1 MEENI
6 FKSNH
11 ISGKRLISKTYKEL
25 IQLNSKNKQTNNPI
39 LKMGR
44 DLSTYFQRR
53 HTDSPQVPEQID
65 AQHH

>member
-39 LKMGR
+39 
-44 DLSTYFQRR
+44 
-53 HTDSPQVPEQID
+53 
-65 AQHH
+65 